1 MQGEQLQ
8 GWELGWP
15 YEIED
20 EALNVKILSFI
31 SGFAGCF
38 PCSLAA
44 RCAFERCCYMAGRVI
59 MGGKVHQDHRV
70 H

>member
-44 RCAFERCCYMAGRVI
+44 RCAFE
-59 MGGKVHQDHRV
+59 
-70 H
+70 